1 MAINQNIFGYMPADS
16 IDWAKQMNSLSGTIS
31 GIGERREKEKEYLD
45 QLKTDNIKTIQTSDA
60 FASQNFGQM
69 MLASSQEG
77 VGTIKVWN
85 DALKRGELDPKQYKQ
100 NMNNLMESWGT
111 LGNSIKSFDAKN
123 AELQKRLQD
132 GTASKASV
140 EAAEYFARMGDIKNM
155 KVFIDP
161 STGTVSTGRLD
172 PRTGQVIPDTIESA
186 KTMADPSNAVF
197 DKVELDKAVNETTK
211 LWKDYVTENGVT
223 TLTDLTR
230 RPGFANKL
238 ADLTGA
244 LTSNNRMT
252 MSILQDNMDEGYTTY
267 YTSLDRNQILMGM
280 VQKEN
285 ESRRYQDLPEL
296 SGEDF
301 ESFLQEAEKKLI
313 PMQKDASGVYQPM
326 ISEEQRDRAKGSIEA
341 SVEMQ
346 LGFKSLQDEPKAPT
360 GGGGGGSS
368 TVKAEDKPEY
378 YKTAADVRTAWINGD
393 VNALSSLSGGK
404 YLFEKKGENTYLVI
418 NASNPKDVKGPFYKL
433 DDVGS
438 FFGVSNRD
446 TWTKK
451 MGKARSAANNQQTQQ
466 PKMTQEQWNTKWAT
480 LKKGETMV
488 GLDGV
493 TYTKK

>member
-1 MAINQNIFGYMPADS
+1 MPVDS

-60 FASQNFGQM
+60 FSSQNFGQM
-69 MLASSQEG
+69 MLGATQDG
-77 VGTIKVWN
+77 VAFMKQQN
-85 DALKRGELDPKQYKQ
+85 DALKRGELSPKQYKQ
-100 NMNNLMESWGT
+100 NINNFTESWGT

-132 GTASKASV
+132 GTASKASI

-172 PRTGQVIPDTIESA
+172 PKTGRVIPDTIESA

-197 DKVELDKAVNETTK
+197 DKVEVDKAVSEITK
-211 LWKDYVTENGVT
+211 LWKPYVQEQGIN
-223 TLTDLTR
+223 TLTDLTK
-230 RPGFANKL
+230 RPGFGNKV
-238 ADLTGA
+238 ADVVGS
-244 LTSNNRMT
+244 LTSNNRMA

-267 YTSLDRNQILMGM
+267 YTSQDRDQILMGM

-285 ESRRYQDLPEL
+285 EARRYQDLPEL

-301 ESFLQEAEKKLI
+301 DSFMQEAEKKLI
-313 PMQKDASGVYQPM
+313 PMKKDASGVYQPM
-326 ISEEQRDRAKGSIEA
+326 ISEEQRDRAKKL
-341 SVEMQ
+341 VESTIAVQ
-346 LGFKSLQDEPKAPT
+346 LEFKSLEDEPKAPT
-360 GGGGGGSS
+360 GGSN
-368 TVKAEDKPEY
+368 TVKAEDRPEY
-378 YKTAADVRTAWINGD
+378 YKTAADVRTAWVDGD

-404 YLFEKKGENTYLVI
+404 YLFEKKGENTYLII

-451 MGKARSAANNQQTQQ
+451 MGKARVAAKNQQ
-466 PKMTQEQWNTKWAT
+466 QEKSNVPSGTRAEW
-480 LKKGETMV
+480 KKAGWSDAQINEAV
-488 GLDGV
+488 KNGSIKV
-493 TYTKK
+493 I

>member
-1 MAINQNIFGYMPADS
+1 MAINQNIFGYMTVDP
-16 IDWAKQMNSLSGTIS
+16 IDWSKATSGLAGTIS
-31 GIGERREKEKEYLD
+31 SIGERREKEKDYLD
-45 QLKTDNIKTIQTSDA
+45 QLKTDNIKTIQNSSA
-60 FASQNFGQM
+60 FSSQTFGQM

-77 VGTIKVWN
+77 VSTIKAWN

-123 AELQKRLQD
+123 AELQKSLQD

-140 EAAEYFARMGDIKNM
+140 EAAEYFAKMGDLKNL
-155 KVFIDP
+155 KIFIDP
-161 STGTVSTGRLD
+161 TTGTVSTGRLD
-172 PRTGQVIPDTIESA
+172 TKTGQVIPDTIESA

-197 DKVELDKAVNETTK
+197 DKVELDKAVNDTTK
-211 LWKDYVTENGVT
+211 LWKDYVIENGVT
-223 TLTDLTR
+223 TLTDLTK

-252 MSILQDNMDEGYTTY
+252 LSILQDNMDEGYTTY
-267 YTSLDRNQILMGM
+267 YTSQDRDQILIGM
-280 VQKEN
+280 IEKEN
-285 ESRRYQDLPEL
+285 EARRYQDKPEL

-301 ESFLQEAEKKLI
+301 EAFVQEAEKKLI

-326 ISEEQRDRAKGSIEA
+326 ISEEQKERAKKAIEA
-341 SVEMQ
+341 SIELQ
-346 LGFKSLQDEPKAPT
+346 LGFKSLQDEPKANSS
-360 GGGGGGSS
+360 GGS
-368 TVKAEDKPEY
+368 TAVKNEDKPEY
-378 YKTAADVRTAWINGD
+378 YKTALDVRTAWVNGD

-404 YLFEKKGENTYLVI
+404 YLFEKKGENTYLII

-451 MGKARSAANNQQTQQ
+451 MGKARSAAAKEPAQSNVLSGSR
-466 PKMTQEQWNTKWAT
+466 EDW
-480 LKKGETMV
+480 KKAGWSDAQINE
-488 GLDGV
+488 GV
-493 TYTKK
+493 KNGSIKVI

>member
-1 MAINQNIFGYMPADS
+1 MAINQNIFGYMPVES

-60 FASQNFGQM
+60 FSSQNFGQM

-77 VGTIKVWN
+77 VGTIKAWN

-132 GTASKASV
+132 GTASKASI

-161 STGTVSTGRLD
+161 ATGTVSTGRLD
-172 PRTGQVIPDTIESA
+172 PQTGQVIPDTIESA

-197 DKVELDKAVNETTK
+197 DKVELDKAVSEITK
-211 LWKDYVTENGVT
+211 LWKPYVNEQGVR
-223 TLTDLTR
+223 TLTDLTK
-230 RPGFANKL
+230 RPGFANKM
-238 ADLTGA
+238 ADVVGSLT
-244 LTSNNRMT
+244 NNDRMT
-252 MSILQDNMDEGYTTY
+252 MSILQDNTDEGYTTY
-267 YTSLDRNQILMGM
+267 YTSQDRNQILIGM

-285 ESRRYQDLPEL
+285 EARRYQDLPEL
-296 SGEDF
+296 SGKDF
-301 ESFLQEAEKKLI
+301 DAFMQEAEKKLI

-326 ISEEQRDRAKGSIEA
+326 ISEEQRDRAKKTVESTI
-341 SVEMQ
+341 EMQ
-346 LGFKSLQDEPKAPT
+346 LEFKSLEDEPRASG
-360 GGGGGGSS
+360 GGGGGGS
-368 TVKAEDKPEY
+368 VKAEDKPEY
-378 YKTAADVRTAWINGD
+378 YRTAADVRTAWINGD
-393 VNALSSLSGGK
+393 VNKLSSLSGGK
-404 YLFEKKGENTYLVI
+404 YIFQKTGKNTYLII
-418 NASNPKDVKGPFYKL
+418 NASNTKDVKGPISSL
-433 DDVGS
+433 DDVGA
-438 FFGVSNRD
+438 FFGVGNRD

-451 MGKARSAANNQQTQQ
+451 MSKARAAAANQQKPQMSQ
-466 PKMTQEQWNTKWAT
+466 AQWDSEWAK
-480 LKKGETMV
+480 LKKGQTMV
-488 GLDGV
+488 GLDGI

>member
-1 MAINQNIFGYMPADS
+1 MATNQNIFGYMPVES

-60 FASQNFGQM
+60 FSSQNFGQM

-77 VGTIKVWN
+77 VTTIKQWN

-132 GTASKASV
+132 GTASKASI

-161 STGTVSTGRLD
+161 SNGNVSTGRLD
-172 PRTGQVIPDTIESA
+172 PNTGQVIPDTIESA

-197 DKVELDKAVNETTK
+197 DKVELDKAVNDTTK
-211 LWKDYVTENGVT
+211 LWKDYVIENGVT
-223 TLTDLTR
+223 TLTDLTK

-252 MSILQDNMDEGYTTY
+252 LSILQDNMDEGYTTY
-267 YTSLDRNQILMGM
+267 YTSKDRDQILMGM
-280 VQKEN
+280 IQKEN
-285 ESRRYQDLPEL
+285 EARRYQDKPEL
-296 SGEDF
+296 AGEDF
-301 ESFLQEAEKKLI
+301 EAFVQEAENKLI

-326 ISEEQRDRAKGSIEA
+326 ISEEQKDRAKKAIEA
-341 SVEMQ
+341 SIELQ
-346 LGFKSLQDEPKAPT
+346 LGFKSLQDEPKSI
-360 GGGGGGSS
+360 GGGGSA
-368 TVKAEDKPEY
+368 TVKNEDKPDY
-378 YKTAADVRTAWINGD
+378 YKTASDVRTAWINGD
-393 VNALSSLSGGK
+393 VDALSSLSGGK

-418 NASNPKDVKGPFYKL
+418 NVSNPKDVKGPFYKL
-433 DDVGS
+433 DDVGG

-451 MGKARSAANNQQTQQ
+451 MGKARAAANQQ
-466 PKMTQEQWNTKWAT
+466 PQANITQEQFNAQWAKLKPGQT
-480 LKKGETMV
+480 LKGP
-488 GLDGV
+488 DGK

>member
-1 MAINQNIFGYMPADS
+1 MAINQNIFGYIPVES
-16 IDWAKQMNSLSGTIS
+16 IDWAKQMNTLSGTIS

-45 QLKTDNIKTIQTSDA
+45 QLKSDNIKSIQTSDA

-69 MLASSQEG
+69 MLSSSQEG
-77 VGTIKVWN
+77 VGTIKAWN
-85 DALKRGELDPKQYKQ
+85 DALKKGELDPKQYKQ

-123 AELQKRLQD
+123 AELQKKLQD

-172 PRTGQVIPDTIESA
+172 PQTGQVIPDTIESA

-197 DKVELDKAVNETTK
+197 DKVELDKAVSEITK
-211 LWKDYVTENGVT
+211 LWKPYVNEQGVR
-223 TLTDLTR
+223 TLTDLTK
-230 RPGFANKL
+230 RPGFATKM
-238 ADLTGA
+238 ADIVGS
-244 LTSNNRMT
+244 LTSNDRMT
-252 MSILQDNMDEGYTTY
+252 MSILQDNTDEGYTTY
-267 YTSLDRNQILMGM
+267 YTYQDRNQILIGM

-285 ESRRYQDLPEL
+285 EVRRYQDQPEL

-301 ESFLQEAEKKLI
+301 DAFMQEAEKKLI

-326 ISEEQRDRAKGSIEA
+326 ISDEQRDRAKKTVEA
-341 SVEMQ
+341 TIEMQ
-346 LGFKSLQDEPKAPT
+346 LEFKSLEDEPTKPAAPGKT
-360 GGGGGGSS
+360 P
-368 TVKAEDKPEY
+368 KEDKPEY
-378 YKTAADVRTAWINGD
+378 YKIATDVRNAWTSGD
-393 VNALSSLSGGK
+393 VSKLNSLSGGK
-404 YLFEKKGENTYLVI
+404 YLFEKKGDNTYLI
-418 NASNPKDVKGPFYKL
+418 IDAQNPKKVFGPINRL
-433 DDVGS
+433 DDVGDY
-438 FFGVSNRD
+438 FGETNNTAWRR
-446 TWTKK
+446 K
-451 MGKARSAANNQQTQQ
+451 MGNARSAAKNQQ
-466 PKMTQEQWNTKWAT
+466 PKITQDQWNTKWAA

>member
-1 MAINQNIFGYMPADS
+1 MAINQNIFGYIPVES
-16 IDWAKQMNSLSGTIS
+16 VDWAKQMNDLSGTIS

-77 VGTIKVWN
+77 VGTIKAWN

-161 STGTVSTGRLD
+161 ATGTVSTGRLD
-172 PRTGQVIPDTIESA
+172 PQTGKVIPDTIESA

-197 DKVELDKAVNETTK
+197 DKVELDKAVSEITK
-211 LWKDYVTENGVT
+211 LWKPYVNEQGIR
-223 TLTDLTR
+223 TLTDLTK
-230 RPGFANKL
+230 RPGFASKM
-238 ADLTGA
+238 ADVVGS
-244 LTSNNRMT
+244 LTSNDRMT
-252 MSILQDNMDEGYTTY
+252 MSILQDNTDEGYTTY
-267 YTSLDRNQILMGM
+267 YTSQDRNQILIGM

-301 ESFLQEAEKKLI
+301 DAFMQESEKKLI

-326 ISEEQRDRAKGSIEA
+326 ISDEQRDRARKTVESTI
-341 SVEMQ
+341 EMQ
-346 LGFKSLQDEPKAPT
+346 LEFKLLEDEPKAP
-360 GGGGGGSS
+360 GGGDGGD
-368 TVKAEDKPEY
+368 VKAEDKPAY
-378 YKTAADVRTAWINGD
+378 YKTAADVRTAWVNSD
-393 VNALSSLSGGK
+393 VNKLSSLSGGK
-404 YLFEKKGENTYLVI
+404 YIFQKTGKNTYLII
-418 NASNPKDVKGPFYKL
+418 NASNSKDVKGPISSL

-438 FFGVSNRD
+438 FFGVGNRD

-451 MGKARSAANNQQTQQ
+451 MGKARSAAGNQPQANI
-466 PKMTQEQWNTKWAT
+466 TQEQFNTKWAT
-480 LKKGETMV
+480 LKPGQTLKGP
-488 GLDGV
+488 DGK

>member
-1 MAINQNIFGYMPADS
+1 MAINQNIFGYMPVES

-31 GIGERREKEKEYLD
+31 GIGDRREKEKEYLD

-60 FASQNFGQM
+60 FSSQNFGQM

-77 VGTIKVWN
+77 VGTIKAWN

-211 LWKDYVTENGVT
+211 LWKDYVIENGVT
-223 TLTDLTR
+223 TLTDLTK
-230 RPGFANKL
+230 RPGFGNKL

-252 MSILQDNMDEGYTTY
+252 LSILQDNMNEGYTTY
-267 YTSLDRNQILMGM
+267 YTSQDRNQILMGM

-301 ESFLQEAEKKLI
+301 DAFIQESEKKLI

-326 ISEEQRDRAKGSIEA
+326 ISDEQRDRAKTAIES
-341 SVEMQ
+341 SVKMQ
-346 LGFKSLQDEPKAPT
+346 LGFKSLEDEKTKPAAPGTVPK
-360 GGGGGGSS
+360 
-368 TVKAEDKPEY
+368 EDKPEY
-378 YKTAADVRTAWINGD
+378 YKIATDVRNAWTSGD
-393 VNALSSLSGGK
+393 VSKLNSLSGGK
-404 YLFEKKGENTYLVI
+404 YLFEKRGENTYLI
-418 NASNPKDVKGPFYKL
+418 IDAQNPKKVFGPINRL
-433 DDVGS
+433 DDVGDY
-438 FFGVSNRD
+438 FGETNNTAWR
-446 TWTKK
+446 KK
-451 MGKARSAANNQQTQQ
+451 MGRARTAAANQQ
-466 PKMTQEQWNTKWAT
+466 PQMTQDQWNTKWAA

-488 GLDGV
+488 GLDGI

>member
-1 MAINQNIFGYMPADS
+1 MAINQNIFGYMPVDS

-31 GIGERREKEKEYLD
+31 GIGDRREKEKEYLD

-60 FASQNFGQM
+60 FSSQNFGQM
-69 MLASSQEG
+69 MLGATQDG
-77 VGTIKVWN
+77 VTLMKQWN
-85 DALKRGELDPKQYKQ
+85 DALKRGELSPKQYKQ
-100 NMNNLMESWGT
+100 NMNNFTESWGT

-172 PRTGQVIPDTIESA
+172 SKTGQVIPDTIESA

-197 DKVELDKAVNETTK
+197 DKVEVDKAVNEITK
-211 LWKDYVTENGVT
+211 LWKPYVKEQGIT
-223 TLTDLTR
+223 TLIDLTK
-230 RPGFANKL
+230 RPGFANKM
-238 ADLTGA
+238 ADVVGS
-244 LTSNNRMT
+244 LTSNDRMT

-267 YTSLDRNQILMGM
+267 YTSQDRNQILMGM

-285 ESRRYQDLPEL
+285 EARGYQDLPEL

-301 ESFLQEAEKKLI
+301 DAFMQEAEKKLI
-313 PMQKDASGVYQPM
+313 PMKKDASGVYQPM
-326 ISEEQRDRAKGSIEA
+326 ISDEQRDRAKKVVESTI
-341 SVEMQ
+341 EMQ
-346 LGFKSLQDEPKAPT
+346 LEFKSLEDEPKAPT
-360 GGGGGGSS
+360 GGGGGST
-368 TVKAEDKPEY
+368 TVKAEDKPEF
-378 YKTAADVRTAWINGD
+378 YKTAADVRTAWVDGD

-446 TWTKK
+446 TWTRK
-451 MGKARSAANNQQTQQ
+451 MGKARSAAKTQQ
-466 PKMTQEQWNTKWAT
+466 PQMTQDQWNTKWAS
-480 LKKGETMV
+480 LKKGQTMV

>member
-1 MAINQNIFGYMPADS
+1 MAVNQNIFGYMPVES

-31 GIGERREKEKEYLD
+31 GIDERREKEKEYLD

-60 FASQNFGQM
+60 FSSQNFGQM

-77 VGTIKVWN
+77 VSTIKAWN

-111 LGNSIKSFDAKN
+111 LGNSIKSFDSKN

-172 PRTGQVIPDTIESA
+172 PKTGQVIPDTIESA

-211 LWKDYVTENGVT
+211 LWKDYVIENGVT
-223 TLTDLTR
+223 TLTDLTK
-230 RPGFANKL
+230 RPGFANKM

-252 MSILQDNMDEGYTTY
+252 LSILQDNMDEGYTTY
-267 YTSLDRNQILMGM
+267 YTSQDRDQILMGM
-280 VQKEN
+280 IQKEN
-285 ESRRYQDLPEL
+285 EARRYQDKPEL

-301 ESFLQEAEKKLI
+301 EAFVQEAEKKLI

-326 ISEEQRDRAKGSIEA
+326 ISEEQKERAKKAIEA
-341 SVEMQ
+341 SIELQ
-346 LGFKSLQDEPKAPT
+346 LGFKSLQDEPKAIS
-360 GGGGGGSS
+360 GST
-368 TVKAEDKPEY
+368 TVKNEDKPDY

-404 YLFEKKGENTYLVI
+404 YLFEKKGENTYLII

-438 FFGVSNRD
+438 FFGVSARD

-451 MGKARSAANNQQTQQ
+451 MGKARSAASKTPAQSSVLSGTRAD
-466 PKMTQEQWNTKWAT
+466 W
-480 LKKGETMV
+480 KKAGWSDAQINE
-488 GLDGV
+488 GV
-493 TYTKK
+493 KNGSIKVI

>member
-1 MAINQNIFGYMPADS
+1 MAINQNIFGYMPVES
-16 IDWAKQMNSLSGTIS
+16 IDWAKQMNDLSGTIS

-60 FASQNFGQM
+60 FSSQNFGQM

-77 VGTIKVWN
+77 VGTIKAWN

-111 LGNSIKSFDAKN
+111 LGNSVKSFDAKN

-161 STGTVSTGRLD
+161 ATGTVSTGRLD
-172 PRTGQVIPDTIESA
+172 PQTGQVIPDTIESA

-197 DKVELDKAVNETTK
+197 DKVELDKAVSEITK
-211 LWKDYVTENGVT
+211 LWKPYVNEQGIR
-223 TLTDLTR
+223 TLTDLTK
-230 RPGFANKL
+230 RPGFASKM
-238 ADLTGA
+238 ADVVGS
-244 LTSNNRMT
+244 LTSNDRMT
-252 MSILQDNMDEGYTTY
+252 MSILQDNTDEGYTTY
-267 YTSLDRNQILMGM
+267 YTSQDRNQILIGM

-301 ESFLQEAEKKLI
+301 DAFMQESEKKLI

-326 ISEEQRDRAKGSIEA
+326 ISEEQRDRAKKTVETTI
-341 SVEMQ
+341 EMQ
-346 LGFKSLQDEPKAPT
+346 LEFKSLEDEPRAP
-360 GGGGGGSS
+360 GGGDDGGGS
-368 TVKAEDKPEY
+368 VKAEDKPEY
-378 YKTAADVRTAWINGD
+378 YKTAADVRKAWVNGD
-393 VNALSSLSGGK
+393 VNKLSSLSGGK
-404 YLFEKKGENTYLVI
+404 YIFQKTGKNTYLII
-418 NASNPKDVKGPFYKL
+418 NASNPKDVKGPISSL

-438 FFGVSNRD
+438 FFGVGARD

-451 MGKARSAANNQQTQQ
+451 MGKARSAAGNQPQAQAN
-466 PKMTQEQWNTKWAT
+466 MTQDQWNAKWAT
-480 LKKGETMV
+480 LKKGQTMV

>member
-1 MAINQNIFGYMPADS
+1 MAINQNIFGYIPVES
-16 IDWAKQMNSLSGTIS
+16 IDWAKQMNDLSGTIS

-77 VGTIKVWN
+77 VGTIKAWN

-161 STGTVSTGRLD
+161 ATGTVSTGRLD
-172 PRTGQVIPDTIESA
+172 PQTGKVIPDTIESA

-197 DKVELDKAVNETTK
+197 DKVELDKAVSEITK
-211 LWKDYVTENGVT
+211 LWKPYVNEQGIR
-223 TLTDLTR
+223 TLTDLTK
-230 RPGFANKL
+230 RPGFASKM
-238 ADLTGA
+238 ADVVGS
-244 LTSNNRMT
+244 LTSNDRMT
-252 MSILQDNMDEGYTTY
+252 MSILQDNTDEGYTTY
-267 YTSLDRNQILMGM
+267 YTSQDRNQILIGM

-301 ESFLQEAEKKLI
+301 DAFMQESEKKLI

-326 ISEEQRDRAKGSIEA
+326 ISDEQRDRARKTVESTI
-341 SVEMQ
+341 EMQ
-346 LGFKSLQDEPKAPT
+346 LEFKLLEDEPKAP
-360 GGGGGGSS
+360 GGGDGGD
-368 TVKAEDKPEY
+368 VKAEDKPAY
-378 YKTAADVRTAWINGD
+378 YKTAADVRTAWVNSD
-393 VNALSSLSGGK
+393 VNKLSSLSGGK
-404 YLFEKKGENTYLVI
+404 YIFQKTGKNTYLII
-418 NASNPKDVKGPFYKL
+418 NASNSKDVKGPISSL

-438 FFGVSNRD
+438 FFGVGNRD

-451 MGKARSAANNQQTQQ
+451 MGKARSAAGNQPQANI
-466 PKMTQEQWNTKWAT
+466 TQEQFNTKWAT
-480 LKKGETMV
+480 LKPGQTLKGP
-488 GLDGV
+488 DGK

>member
-1 MAINQNIFGYMPADS
+1 MPVES

-77 VGTIKVWN
+77 VGTIKAWN

-132 GTASKASV
+132 GTASKASI
-140 EAAEYFARMGDIKNM
+140 EAAQYFARMGDIKNM

-161 STGTVSTGRLD
+161 ATGTVSTGRLD
-172 PRTGQVIPDTIESA
+172 PQTGQVIPDTIESA

-197 DKVELDKAVNETTK
+197 DKVELDKAVSEITK
-211 LWKDYVTENGVT
+211 LWKPYVNEQGVK
-223 TLTDLTR
+223 TLTDLTK
-230 RPGFANKL
+230 RPGFANKM
-238 ADLTGA
+238 ADVVGS
-244 LTSNNRMT
+244 LTSNDRMT
-252 MSILQDNMDEGYTTY
+252 MSILQDNTDEGYTTY
-267 YTSLDRNQILMGM
+267 YTSQDRNQILIGM
-280 VQKEN
+280 AQKEN
-285 ESRRYQDLPEL
+285 EARRYQDLPEL

-301 ESFLQEAEKKLI
+301 DAFMQEAEKKLI

-326 ISEEQRDRAKGSIEA
+326 ISEEQRERAKKTIE
-341 SVEMQ
+341 STIEMQ
-346 LGFKSLQDEPKAPT
+346 LEFKSLEDEPKSPT
-360 GGGGGGSS
+360 GGGGST
-368 TVKAEDKPEY
+368 TVKAEDKLEY
-378 YKTAADVRTAWINGD
+378 YKTAADVRTAWVNGD

-418 NASNPKDVKGPFYKL
+418 NASNTKDVKGPFYKL

-451 MGKARSAANNQQTQQ
+451 MGKARSAASKTPSQSSVLSGTRAD
-466 PKMTQEQWNTKWAT
+466 W
-480 LKKGETMV
+480 KKAGWTDAQINE
-488 GLDGV
+488 GV
-493 TYTKK
+493 KNGSIKVI

>member
-1 MAINQNIFGYMPADS
+1 MAINQNIFGYMPVES
-16 IDWAKQMNSLSGTIS
+16 IDWAKQMNDLSGTIS
-31 GIGERREKEKEYLD
+31 GIGDRREKEKEYLD

-60 FASQNFGQM
+60 FSSQNFGQM
-69 MLASSQEG
+69 ILASSQEG
-77 VGTIKVWN
+77 VGTIKAWN

-111 LGNSIKSFDAKN
+111 LGNSVKSFDAKN

-161 STGTVSTGRLD
+161 ATGTVSTGRLD
-172 PRTGQVIPDTIESA
+172 PQTGKVIPDTIESA

-197 DKVELDKAVNETTK
+197 DKVELDKAVSEITK
-211 LWKDYVTENGVT
+211 LWKPYVNEQGIR
-223 TLTDLTR
+223 TLTDLTK
-230 RPGFANKL
+230 RPGFASKM
-238 ADLTGA
+238 ADVVGS
-244 LTSNNRMT
+244 LTSNDRMT
-252 MSILQDNMDEGYTTY
+252 MSILQDNTDEGYTTY
-267 YTSLDRNQILMGM
+267 YTSQDRNQILIGM

-301 ESFLQEAEKKLI
+301 DAFMQESEKKLI

-326 ISEEQRDRAKGSIEA
+326 ISDEQRDRARKTVESTI
-341 SVEMQ
+341 EMQ
-346 LGFKSLQDEPKAPT
+346 LEFKSLEDEPKAP
-360 GGGGGGSS
+360 GGGGGGGGD
-368 TVKAEDKPEY
+368 VKAEDKPAY
-378 YKTAADVRTAWINGD
+378 YKTAADVRTAWVNSD
-393 VNALSSLSGGK
+393 VNKLSSLSGGK
-404 YLFEKKGENTYLVI
+404 YIFEKTGKNTYLII
-418 NASNPKDVKGPFYKL
+418 NASNSKDVKGPISSL

-438 FFGVSNRD
+438 FFGVGNRD

-451 MGKARSAANNQQTQQ
+451 MGKARSAAGNQQQ
-466 PKMTQEQWNTKWAT
+466 PQANITQEQFNTKWAT
-480 LKKGETMV
+480 LKPGQTLKGP
-488 GLDGV
+488 DGK

>member
-1 MAINQNIFGYMPADS
+1 MPVES
-16 IDWAKQMNSLSGTIS
+16 IDWAKQMNSLSSTIS
-31 GIGERREKEKEYLD
+31 GIGDRREKEKEYLD

-60 FASQNFGQM
+60 LSSQNFGQM
-69 MLASSQEG
+69 MLGATQDG
-77 VGTIKVWN
+77 VAFMKQQN
-85 DALKRGELDPKQYKQ
+85 DALKRGELSPKQYKQ
-100 NMNNLMESWGT
+100 NINNFTESWGT

-132 GTASKASV
+132 GTASKASI

-172 PRTGQVIPDTIESA
+172 PKTGRVIPDTIESA

-197 DKVELDKAVNETTK
+197 DKVQVDKAVSEITT
-211 LWKDYVTENGVT
+211 LWKPYVKEQGIT
-223 TLTDLTR
+223 TLTDLTQ
-230 RPGFANKL
+230 RPGFANKM
-238 ADLTGA
+238 ADVVGS
-244 LTSNNRMT
+244 LTSNDRMT

-267 YTSLDRNQILMGM
+267 YTSQDRDQILMGM

-285 ESRRYQDLPEL
+285 EARGYQDLPEL

-301 ESFLQEAEKKLI
+301 DAFIQEAEKKLI
-313 PMQKDASGVYQPM
+313 PMKKDASGVYQPM
-326 ISEEQRDRAKGSIEA
+326 ISEEQRDRAKKVVESTI
-341 SVEMQ
+341 EMQ
-346 LGFKSLQDEPKAPT
+346 LEFKSLEDDPTKPK
-360 GGGGGGSS
+360 SS
-368 TVKAEDKPEY
+368 ITPKTVKAEDRPEY
-378 YKTAADVRTAWINGD
+378 YKTAADVRTAWVDGD
-393 VNALSSLSGGK
+393 VDALSSLSGGK
-404 YLFEKKGENTYLVI
+404 YLFEKKGENTYLII

-433 DDVGS
+433 DDIGA

-451 MGKARSAANNQQTQQ
+451 MGKARSAAKNQQ
-466 PKMTQEQWNTKWAT
+466 PEMTQDQWNTKWKA